1 MNLISNDARNLTAIL
16 EELGYSQ
23 LKDIHY
29 KYVGMYEKACI
40 AYHQWPTDMNK
51 ETCDRFLSLIK
62 ILEERIDTWQ
72 SLGDRDTFVSCVQH
86 ITCD

>member
-16 EELGYSQ
+16 EELGYSK

-40 AYHQWPTDMNK
+40 
-51 ETCDRFLSLIK
+51 TCDRFLSLIK

-72 SLGDRDTFVSCVQH
+72 SLGDRDTFVSCVQY